1 MSIFARSSELTERK
15 PKAADRPWGF
25 AEDLGRY
32 WLPDPEDSLSW
43 EPGSF
48 GAKHFPRGYMRMTNL
63 TGALSETRALNIWEQ
78 KKMLRGMRER
88 HDIFAQLLTAD
99 LDDEGDIIGHQKI
112 VDLALR
118 QAKADEASVIG
129 TAYHK
134 VLEHH
139 LRTGQWIGTPLMISE
154 TQKLLRML
162 SDHLLVPVREYAER
176 IVVNTTLKTAGRF
189 DVPVHSM
196 LTGRLLMA
204 DLKTKRKKFWTVM
217 EQRAQLAGYA
227 YADAMWD
234 EQLQCYVKPPGFD
247 KTEGIIF
254 HVPQSRTDESPPISL
269 LRMDLEKGWRT
280 AQLAREIVDMRAE
293 AKSAPMLREIEME
306 PPAYASAE
314 HWEAR
319 LRLVTSLAEGSVI
332 LANAK
337 EAFPDA
343 APMFDRVAAEVAKD
357 LVGAS

>member
-1 MSIFARSSELTERK
+1 MSIFAKSSELTERR
-15 PKAADRPWGF
+15 PKAGDRPWGL

-32 WLPDPEDSLSW
+32 WLPDPADEKAW

-48 GAKHFPRGYMRMTNL
+48 GARHFPRGFRRMTNL
-63 TGALSETRALNIWEQ
+63 TGALSDTRGLNIWEQ

-88 HDIFAQLLTAD
+88 HDLYAQLVTAD
-99 LDDEGDIIGHQKI
+99 VDEDGDVIGAQKI
-112 VDLALR
+112 IDLALR
-118 QAKADEASVIG
+118 QAKADEASIVG

-139 LRTGQWIGTPLMISE
+139 LRTGQWIGTPLMIE
-154 TQKLLRML
+154 EVKKLLSML
-162 SDHLLVPVREYAER
+162 ADHLYVPVREYAER

-189 DVPVHSM
+189 DVPVREM
-196 LTGRLLMA
+196 IGNRLLMA

-234 EQLQCYVKPPGFD
+234 ETLQCYVKPPNFD
-247 KTEGIIF
+247 KKEGVIF

-280 AQLAREIVDMRAE
+280 AQRALEIVEDRAE
-293 AKSAPMLREIEME
+293 AKSAPMLRSIVMQ
-306 PPAYASAE
+306 PPAYKYPY
-314 HWEAR
+314 HWVAR
-319 LRLVTSLAEGSVI
+319 IHCVTSLAEGSRI
-332 LANAK
+332 LAQAK

-343 APMFDRVAAEVAKD
+343 ADAFDEAAQEV
-357 LVGAS
+357 VRRIS